1 MSRRLNRLVRR
12 LPILVWLTLVWVLL
26 WGTFSLKT
34 LVFGLVVAFAIT
46 VLFPMPTSS
55 SPLGVRP
62 VRIASLVAYVAWD
75 LFTSTLRVSW
85 QAVRYGPRV
94 KAGIV
99 AVRTLTD
106 SDYLTAVLSNAIS
119 LAPGKFVIQ
128 IDRGTRTC
136 YVYSLGMV
144 GDEREAVREEVLHLE
159 TRIVRALG
167 TSDEVAVVDAYRTQE
182 A

>member
-1 MSRRLNRLVRR
+1 MSKRLIRLVRR
-12 LPILVWLTLVWVLL
+12 LPIVLWLTLVWIML
-26 WGTFSLKT
+26 WGAFDLKT
-34 LVFGLVVAFAIT
+34 LVLGLLVAFAIT

-62 VRIASLVAYVAWD
+62 VRIAVLVAYIAWD
-75 LFTSTLRVSW
+75 LVSSTLRVSW

-106 SDYLTAVLSNAIS
+106 SDYLTALLANTIS

-128 IDRGTRTC
+128 IDRGSRTC
-136 YVYSLGMV
+136 YVYVLGIV
-144 GDEREAVREEVLHLE
+144 EDEEDAVREDVLHLE
-159 TRIVRALG
+159 TRIARALG
-167 TSDEVAVVDAYRTQE
+167 TSDEVAVVDAYRMQE